1 MNCLKNLEKIKAFL
15 DKFRN
20 SLEKIKSS
28 SKACIGISCH
38 QNADPDALGSAIAL
52 KELLENLNPQVNV
65 EIFADS
71 INNPA
76 YYLKNYTD
84 TKVTIEPLEKNLD
97 LLFIVDANNLIQ
109 LGSMS
114 PLVELAEETVIID
127 HHEPHSQTPKITD
140 YFIILEELSSTS
152 EIIYQL
158 FKMLGVKI
166 SPKSAFAL
174 IAGIIFDTRRFSF
187 ASSNTFSIVS
197 DLILSGVN
205 YDDALSLFVSEMD
218 ISEKIARLKASQ
230 RTKIK
235 RINDLLLITSEVSTY
250 EASAARA
257 LIDLGADI
265 AIVIADKGKNEIRA
279 SARAKTKMKKIQGFS
294 LGKIMEK
301 AGEKFQGGG
310 GGHILAAGFKGK
322 GEPKEIMK
330 EITEKIEKT
339 IKNSQKNA

>member
-1 MNCLKNLEKIKAFL
+1 VNCLKNLEKIKAFL

-28 SKACIGISCH
+28 SKAFIGVSCH

-52 KELLENLNPQVNV
+52 KELLENLNPQVSV

-76 YYLKNYTD
+76 SYLKDYTD
-84 TKVTIEPLEKNLD
+84 TKVTTEPLEKNLD
-97 LLFIVDANNLIQ
+97 LLFIVDANNLVQ

-235 RINDLLLITSEVSTY
+235 RINDLLLVTSEVSTY

-257 LIDLGADI
+257 LIDLGADV
-265 AIVIADKGKNEIRA
+265 AIVIADKGKNEVRA
-279 SARAKTKMKKIQGFS
+279 SSRAKPKMKKIQGFS

-322 GEPKEIMK
+322 GDPKEIIK
-330 EITEKIEKT
+330 EITEKIEKI

>member
-28 SKACIGISCH
+28 SKACIGVSCH

-97 LLFIVDANNLIQ
+97 LLFIVDANNLVQ

-127 HHEPHSQTPKITD
+127 HHEPHSQTPEITD

-235 RINDLLLITSEVSTY
+235 RINDLLLVTSEVSTY

-257 LIDLGADI
+257 LIDLGADV
-265 AIVIADKGKNEIRA
+265 AIVIADKGKNEVRA
-279 SARAKTKMKKIQGFS
+279 SARAKAKMKKIQGFS

-330 EITEKIEKT
+330 EITEKIEKI